1 MIVAA
6 VIRNVDDV
14 SGLALPLTIIFIVQV
29 PLVALVAAVSRVMGR
44 DYESIVMAGGHR
56 LHQRP

>member
-1 MIVAA
+1 MIIAA

-29 PLVALVAAVSRVMGR
+29 SLVALVVAVRAA
-44 DYESIVMAGGHR
+44 GHGPG
-56 LHQRP
+56 L